1 MSGHSKWHSIRRS
14 KGILDQKRGQ
24 LFTKLA
30 RDITIAAREG
40 GSGDPDG
47 NFRLR
52 IAVDKA
58 KASNM
63 PADNIQRAI
72 DRGLG
77 KGGEAK
83 IEEIYYEGYAP
94 GGIALLIETATDNRN
109 RTNSEVRATLSK
121 AGGNP
126 GEPGS
131 VGWMFEAKG
140 LITVDLTSKLDP
152 DEVMLQA
159 IDAGADDVEVGED
172 TIDIYTE
179 FIKLAS
185 VREALLAA
193 GLSLSGVEKTMLAK
207 TTVQAD
213 IDDALRAMRLAE
225 KLEDLD
231 DVQKVY
237 SNLDITDEQAEQFAN
252 SYPQLRLY
260 RTRTNA
266 DERGYQP
273 VVRVRPRL
281 SASNFVK
288 LV

>member
-40 GSGDPDG
+40 GSGDPDA

-58 KASNM
+58 KSNNM

-72 DRGLG
+72 DRGMG
-77 KGGEAK
+77 KGNEAK

-94 GGIALLIETATDNRN
+94 GGIALLIEAATDNRN

-131 VGWMFEAKG
+131 VAWMFEQKG
-140 LITVDLTSKLDP
+140 LITIDLNDKKLDP
-152 DEVMLQA
+152 DEVMLTA

-172 TIDIYTE
+172 LIEVYTE
-179 FIKLAS
+179 FA
-185 VREALLAA
+185 RLAA
-193 GLSLSGVEKTMLAK
+193 VRQTLLGAGLPLSGAEKTMIAK
-207 TTVQAD
+207 TTIQAGGD
-213 IDDALRAMRLAE
+213 EALKAMRLIE
-225 KLEDLD
+225 RLEDLD

-237 SNLDITDEQAEQFAN
+237 SNLDVSEELAEQYAN
-252 SYPQLRLY
+252 Q
-260 RTRTNA
+260 
-266 DERGYQP
+266 
-273 VVRVRPRL
+273 
-281 SASNFVK
+281 
-288 LV
+288 

>member
-40 GSGDPDG
+40 GGGDPDG

-58 KASNM
+58 KAGNM

-83 IEEIYYEGYAP
+83 IEEIYYEGYAT

-109 RTNSEVRATLSK
+109 RTNSEVRAALSK
-121 AGGNP
+121 AGGNA

-131 VGWMFEAKG
+131 VAWLFEQKG
-140 LITVDLTSKLDP
+140 LITIDLTAKKLDP
-152 DEVMLQA
+152 DEVMLTA
-159 IDAGADDVEVGED
+159 IDAGADDVEVGDDE
-172 TIDIYTE
+172 IAVYTE
-179 FIKLAS
+179 FQKLAI
-185 VREALLAA
+185 VRQALLSA
-193 GLSLSGVEKTMLAK
+193 GLPLAGAEKTMLAK
-207 TTVQAD
+207 TTMQAED
-213 IDDALRAMRLAE
+213 ADALKAMKLIER
-225 KLEDLD
+225 LEDLD

-237 SNLDITDEQAEQFAN
+237 SNLDISEELAEQFAN
-252 SYPQLRLY
+252 Q
-260 RTRTNA
+260 
-266 DERGYQP
+266 
-273 VVRVRPRL
+273 
-281 SASNFVK
+281 
-288 LV
+288 

>member
-40 GSGDPDG
+40 GSGDPDS

-63 PADNIQRAI
+63 PAENIQRAI

-131 VGWMFEAKG
+131 VAWMFEQRG
-140 LITVDLTSKLDP
+140 LITIDLTAQRLDP

-159 IDAGADDVEVGED
+159 IDAGADDVEVAED
-172 TIDIYTE
+172 VIEIYTD
-179 FIKLAS
+179 FKQ
-185 VREALLAA
+185 LAA
-193 GLSLSGVEKTMLAK
+193 VRGKLLTEGLPINSVEKTMLAK
-207 TTVQAD
+207 TTVQAED
-213 IDDALRAMRLAE
+213 AEALRAMRLIE
-225 KLEDLD
+225 KLEELD

-237 SNLDITDEQAEQFAN
+237 SNLDISEALAEQFAN
-252 SYPQLRLY
+252 
-260 RTRTNA
+260 A
-266 DERGYQP
+266 
-273 VVRVRPRL
+273 
-281 SASNFVK
+281 
-288 LV
+288 

>member
-40 GSGDPDG
+40 GGGDPDG

-58 KASNM
+58 KAGNM

-131 VGWMFEAKG
+131 VGWMFESKG
-140 LITVDLTSKLDP
+140 LITIDLTAKKLDP

-159 IDAGADDVEVGED
+159 IDAGADDVEVGDDLIEV
-172 TIDIYTE
+172 YTE
-179 FIKLAS
+179 FAQLAA
-185 VREALLAA
+185 VRQALLAA
-193 GLSLSGVEKTMLAK
+193 GLPLIGAEKTMLAK
-207 TTVQAD
+207 TTIQAD
-213 IDDALRAMRLAE
+213 SDDALRAMRLVE

-237 SNLDITDEQAEQFAN
+237 SNLDITEELAEQFAN
-252 SYPQLRLY
+252 
-260 RTRTNA
+260 
-266 DERGYQP
+266 G
-273 VVRVRPRL
+273 
-281 SASNFVK
+281 
-288 LV
+288 

>member
-30 RDITIAAREG
+30 RDITIATREG
-40 GSGDPDG
+40 GSGDLDG

-58 KASNM
+58 KSNNM

-131 VGWMFEAKG
+131 VAWMFEQKG
-140 LITVDLTSKLDP
+140 LITVDLTAKRLDP

-159 IDAGADDVEVGED
+159 IDAGADDVEVGD
-172 TIDIYTE
+172 DIIEVYTE
-179 FIKLAS
+179 FNKLAA
-185 VREALLAA
+185 VRQQLLAA
-193 GLSLSGVEKTMLAK
+193 NLPLSGAEKIMFAK
-207 TTVQAD
+207 TKVQPES
-213 IDDALRAMRLAE
+213 DDALRAMRLIE
-225 KLEDLD
+225 RLEDLD

-237 SNLDITDEQAEQFAN
+237 SNLDVTEELAEQFAN
-252 SYPQLRLY
+252 
-260 RTRTNA
+260 
-266 DERGYQP
+266 G
-273 VVRVRPRL
+273 
-281 SASNFVK
+281 
-288 LV
+288 

>member
-14 KGILDQKRGQ
+14 KGILDQRRGQ

-40 GSGDPDG
+40 GSGDPDS

-63 PADNIQRAI
+63 PSDNIQRAI

-77 KGGEAK
+77 KGGEAA

-131 VGWMFEAKG
+131 VGWMFDPKG
-140 LITVDLTSKLDP
+140 LITIDLTAKRLDP

-172 TIDIYTE
+172 VIEIYTD
-179 FIKLAS
+179 FKQFAA
-185 VREALLAA
+185 VRQQILAA
-193 GLSLSGVEKTMLAK
+193 GLPMIGAEKIMRPK
-207 TTVQAD
+207 TTIQAD
-213 IDDALRAMRLAE
+213 TNDALKAMRLME

-237 SNLDITDEQAEQFAN
+237 SNLDVSEELAEQFAN
-252 SYPQLRLY
+252 
-260 RTRTNA
+260 
-266 DERGYQP
+266 G
-273 VVRVRPRL
+273 
-281 SASNFVK
+281 
-288 LV
+288 